1 MPEITREQIAKLIK
15 LQQVETDKKKIK
27 VTIENLPDKLA
38 ELDAVLDHAEEVINK
53 KEAFLQDYKQ
63 KYRSS
68 ESDTEMNRSKI
79 KKSEKKLASAKN
91 NKEYQSSLKEINEL
105 KKNNSQIEDDMIEC
119 LDRMDEI
126 EREIKSRKEDYNKI
140 AEKINIEKNVIKD
153 QAKNDEQ
160 KLLELHSERDKIIES
175 GQNDLIEKFFIIQ
188 KKQTNGV
195 AIAQAK
201 NSICYGCNMNIPPQ
215 MYNDL
220 QRCNSLEF
228 CPFCDRILYWEQEKI
243 DNAV

>member
-1 MPEITREQIAKLIK
+1 MPEITREQLSILVK
-15 LQQVETDKKKIK
+15 LQHIETDAKNIK
-27 VTIENLPDKLA
+27 SALENLPDKLA
-38 ELDAVLDHAEEVINK
+38 ELDAGLDHAEEEVNK
-53 KEAFLQDYKQ
+53 KEALLQDYRQ

-68 ESDTEMNRSKI
+68 ESDTEINRSKI
-79 KKSEKKLASAKN
+79 KKSEEKLASAKN
-91 NKEYQSSLKEINEL
+91 NKEYQSSLKEINEF

-140 AEKINIEKNVIKD
+140 AEKINIEKNVIKN

-160 KLLELHSERDKIIES
+160 KLLELHAERDKIIES

-188 KKQTNGV
+188 KKQTNAV

-228 CPFCDRILYWEQEKI
+228 CPFCDRILYWEGEE
-243 DNAV
+243 

>member
-1 MPEITREQIAKLIK
+1 MPEITREQLSILVK
-15 LQQVETDKKKIK
+15 LQHIETDAKNIK
-27 VTIENLPDKLA
+27 SALENLPDKLA
-38 ELDAVLDHAEEVINK
+38 ELDAGLDHAEEVINK
-53 KEAFLQDYKQ
+53 KEALLQDYRQ
-63 KYRSS
+63 EYRSS
-68 ESDTEMNRSKI
+68 ESDTEINRSKI
-79 KKSEKKLASAKN
+79 KKSEEKLGSAKN
-91 NKEYQSSLKEINEL
+91 NKEYQSSLKEISEL
-105 KKNNSQIEDDMIEC
+105 KKNNSTIEDDMIEC

-140 AEKINIEKNVIKD
+140 AEKINIEKNVIKN

-160 KLLELHSERDKIIES
+160 KLLKLHAERDKIIKS

-188 KKQTNGV
+188 KKQTNAV

-228 CPFCDRILYWEQEKI
+228 CPFCDRILYWEGEE
-243 DNAV
+243 